1 MIKVLLKYF
10 YIESNETHSPT
21 KPTQVAR
28 LHAQTWCQPAEE
40 EGGGGVRRHVRDTSE
55 QHECEN
61 RKRRGDAI
69 EKEGSTRGLIAHV
82 RPEVDVQPH
91 QRTLERSVFL
101 SQARP
106 KKNVIFLPLV
116 CWVVVVVACG
126 RHDGNASIEM
136 SPSSL
141 V

>member
-40 EGGGGVRRHVRDTSE
+40 GGGGGCGDTSE
-55 QHECEN
+55 KHEWEN
-61 RKRRGDAI
+61 RKRGGDAI